1 MSLYLENKK
10 YKRENNPNL
19 CLLLDCSKAN
29 YQIIKVSRIKENFSQ
44 IFDNPVQ
51 FYLNPNT
58 TQTQINFLWNNLK
71 QVETGLIFKTL
82 CFQ

>member
-44 IFDNPVQ
+44 IFENPVHY
-51 FYLNPNT
+51 YLNLNIIKFFVGQFEISGKIT
-58 TQTQINFLWNNLK
+58 
-71 QVETGLIFKTL
+71 
-82 CFQ
+82 